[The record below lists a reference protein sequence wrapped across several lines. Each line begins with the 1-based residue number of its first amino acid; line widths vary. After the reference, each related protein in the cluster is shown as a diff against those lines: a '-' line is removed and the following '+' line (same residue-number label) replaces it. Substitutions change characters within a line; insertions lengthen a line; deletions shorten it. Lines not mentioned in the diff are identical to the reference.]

1 LSNKKKYVLF
11 SPIGNHDPFGKT
23 NTTITEGPML
33 HIIRHYRP
41 EVVVLFFTREM
52 NDKEIKDHRY
62 TKSIKTL
69 FPDCEVDILDE
80 GKSIVDAHKFDEFIT
95 PYSGIFNK
103 IKEKYPDYEILFNVT
118 SGTVQMISAL
128 ILEAQISNVKTKA
141 IQVSTPE
148 RKSNGVDKYKEDDIE
163 YIEEDI
169 ENSDNRCEEPNFNAF
184 KRMKLKSQII
194 SLINRYEYYAT
205 IELLEKEEDIYF
217 SEDIINLL
225 KHSHFR
231 SIYNL
236 EEAKK
241 YASKI
246 TTQNK
251 DLNKLVT
258 LNNDKFVEYFYT
270 IKRKQLRGELD
281 DMILKIT
288 PFVANLLRQITE
300 QNYKNLSELITIK
313 NGYAKKEIEE
323 IKRETLEEKDPE
335 LLKYLDKEFNTYNS
349 NFVNGQ
355 TLSKILTYTIS
366 TMSFSTEK
374 ERNDL
379 NCIVN
384 LLNKLIK
391 LEESVRNTVA
401 HEMTSISEG
410 LIIQKYNKGS
420 KQVIIDISDLLCR
433 IKKMANRKSYI
444 YDDLNKKIIEL
455 L

>member
-1 LSNKKKYVLF
+1 
-11 SPIGNHDPFGKT
+11 
-23 NTTITEGPML
+23 
-33 HIIRHYRP
+33 
-41 EVVVLFFTREM
+41 
-52 NDKEIKDHRY
+52 
-62 TKSIKTL
+62 
-69 FPDCEVDILDE
+69 
-80 GKSIVDAHKFDEFIT
+80 
-95 PYSGIFNK
+95 
-103 IKEKYPDYEILFNVT
+103 
-118 SGTVQMISAL
+118 MISAL